1 MFWKRALTAAVGLP
15 TLLYVLI
22 ALPPQATFFL
32 FWGASIVVTFEFLR
46 MFYYP
51 LVNKLCENKEVPH
64 KYSRFFVLALCALY
78 FFLVTKLDFPVVSLL
93 LLLIFL
99 DIFIHFSIK
108 SSPEFLVAHV
118 LFSFVA
124 IGYCCL
130 PWILLWEIY
139 EKAPHA
145 NLLLLLLV
153 IVMSSDIGAYS
164 VGSRFGKHKFAP
176 LLSPKKTWE
185 GFIGGLASGVL
196 GALVYNYF
204 MQPLPGNWLLLVL
217 CALGCSVMAAIGDL
231 VESSFK
237 RFSRVKDSGNIL
249 PGHGGLLDRVDAI
262 VFTVPF
268 FHFITYWL

>member
-1 MFWKRALTAAVGLP
+1 MFWKRALTVVVGLP
-15 TLLYVLI
+15 TLLYILI
-22 ALPPQATFFL
+22 VLPPQVVFVL
-32 FWGASIVVTFEFLR
+32 FWVSSMVVTFEFSR
-46 MFYYP
+46 MFYLP
-51 LVNKLCENKEVPH
+51 LVEKFCEKREKPH
-64 KYSRFFVLALCALY
+64 QYSRFFVVVLCALY
-78 FFLVTKLDFPVVSLL
+78 FFLVTQLGFPVVSLL

-130 PWILLWEIY
+130 PWILLWDIY
-139 EKAPHA
+139 EKASGA
-145 NLLLLLLV
+145 KLLLLLLV
-153 IVMSSDIGAYS
+153 IVMASDMGAYAI
-164 VGSRFGKHKFAP
+164 GSRFGKHKFAP

-185 GFIGGLASGVL
+185 GFLGGLASGVL
-196 GALVYNYF
+196 GALLYNYF
-204 MQPLPGNWLLLVL
+204 AEALPGHWILVVL
-217 CALGCSVMAAIGDL
+217 CSLGCSVMAAIGDL

-268 FHFITYWL
+268 FHFIIYWL

>member
-1 MFWKRALTAAVGLP
+1 MFWKRTLTVVVSLP

-22 ALPPQATFFL
+22 TLPPQVVFTL
-32 FWGASIVVTFEFLR
+32 FWIASMVVTFEFSR
-46 MFYYP
+46 MFYLP
-51 LVNKLCENKEVPH
+51 LVEKFCEKAEEPH
-64 KYSRFFVLALCALY
+64 QYSRFFVVVLCALY
-78 FFLVTKLDFPVVSLL
+78 FFLVTQLAFPVVSLL

-130 PWILLWEIY
+130 PWILLWDIY
-139 EKAPHA
+139 EKAPGA
-145 NLLLLLLV
+145 KLLLLLLV
-153 IVMSSDIGAYS
+153 IVMASDMGAYAI
-164 VGSRFGKHKFAP
+164 GSLFGKHKFAP

-185 GFIGGLASGVL
+185 GFLGGLASGVI
-196 GALVYNYF
+196 GALLYNYF
-204 MQPLPGNWLLLVL
+204 AQALPGHWIVVVF

-268 FHFITYWL
+268 FHFIIYWL